1 MKIELPN
8 SFEDLTIKDLVT
20 LHTSPSDEVCLMN
33 LCVIH
38 REDLLTL
45 PKRLL
50 DEAYE
55 HLKDLRS
62 QESGQHLTRLT
73 LDGKPYGFINDWDSF
88 SFGEYIDMTT
98 YAEDVYANATKMM
111 ALLYRPIVI
120 DRGDTYTIEPYTTK
134 ENHHIFELAP
144 ATLFGGAML
153 FFCNSKR
160 RLLSSLRVSLQQT
173 ITQVSLATSG
183 DGIQLS
189 TPLQMK
195 TS

>member
-20 LHTSPSDEVCLMN
+20 LHTSTSDEVCLIN
-33 LCVIH
+33 LCGIN

-73 LDGKPYGFINDWDSF
+73 LDGKPYGFINDWEAF

-134 ENHHIFELAP
+134 ENHLIFEAAP

-173 ITQVSLATSG
+173 ITQVSLAKSG